1 MYVSLLFILYPV
13 ISFNSSIKQPN
24 LLPFDGALFYYG
36 PVFSNQ
42 IADSLFNTLLKDIT
56 WEQDR
61 VVMFGKERLLT
72 RKVAWFGDPGL
83 HYTYAGIRKQPT
95 PWNDCLNGIRSFIES
110 HIGHTFNSCLLN
122 HYASGQES
130 MSWHSD
136 NEKELLPNGAIAS
149 VSFGAE
155 RRFLF
160 KHRRTGHKI
169 ELLLEHGS
177 ILLMNGE
184 IQRHWLHALPKMTR
198 VQAPRI
204 NLTFRT
210 IQGT

>member
-1 MYVSLLFILYPV
+1 V
-13 ISFNSSIKQPN
+13 ISFNTIIQPPN

-42 IADSLFNTLLKDIT
+42 IADSFFNSLLNDIA

-83 HYTYAGIRKQPT
+83 HYTYAGICKQPT
-95 PWNDCLNGIRSFIES
+95 PWNDCLIGIRKMIELQT
-110 HIGHTFNSCLLN
+110 GHTYNSCLLN
-122 HYASGQES
+122 RYASGQES

-149 VSFGAE
+149 VSFGAA
-155 RRFLF
+155 RRFVF
-160 KHRRTGHKI
+160 KHRRLDHKVSLI
-169 ELLLEHGS
+169 LEHGS
-177 ILLMNGE
+177 LLLMHGE
-184 IQRHWLHALPKMTR
+184 IQRHWLHALPKMRR
-198 VQAPRI
+198 VQTPRI

-210 IQGT
+210 IQAP

>member
-1 MYVSLLFILYPV
+1 MTFNTIIQPV
-13 ISFNSSIKQPN
+13 N

-42 IADSLFNTLLKDIT
+42 IADSFFNSLLNDIA

-72 RKVAWFGDPGL
+72 RKVAWFGDPGMR
-83 HYTYAGIRKQPT
+83 YTYAKICKHPLPWTDCLSSIRKT
-95 PWNDCLNGIRSFIES
+95 VES
-110 HIGHTFNSCLLN
+110 QTGHTYNSCLLN
-122 HYASGQES
+122 LYASGMES

-160 KHRRTGHKI
+160 KHRRTGHRI

-198 VQAPRI
+198 VQALRI

-210 IQGT
+210 IQLS